1 MSDQKEEEA
10 HHLFHQQYERP
21 EQRRDVTDQRAEG
34 GSMQQDMSEIAK
46 RRNLGGNFEVSLLD
60 TGGLVLTLD
69 SGSAAIL
76 KAEQAYNLFNFLYEH
91 RLLLQ
96 QKAQGQEEEETETQK
111 GIVRDW
117 IARSHGEGD
126 QAQGETGNA

>member
-10 HHLFHQQYERP
+10 HHVLHQQYERP
-21 EQRRDVTDQRAEG
+21 EQQRDITDQRAEG
-34 GSMQQDMSEIAK
+34 SSMQQDAPEMVK

-76 KAEQAYNLFNFLYEH
+76 KAEQAYNLLNFLNEH
-91 RLLLQ
+91 RLLIQ
-96 QKAQGQEEEETETQK
+96 QEAQGQEGEETETQK

-117 IARSHGEGD
+117 IARSHAERD
-126 QAQGETGNA
+126 QAHGETGNA

>member
-1 MSDQKEEEA
+1 MSDQEEEEA
-10 HHLFHQQYERP
+10 HHLLHQQYERP
-21 EQRRDVTDQRAEG
+21 EQQRDVTDQRAEG
-34 GSMQQDMSEIAK
+34 GSMQQDVSEIVK

-76 KAEQAYNLFNFLYEH
+76 KAEQAYNLLNFLYDH

-117 IARSHGEGD
+117 IARSHAEGD
-126 QAQGETGNA
+126 QAQ

>member
-1 MSDQKEEEA
+1 MSDQEEEEA
-10 HHLFHQQYERP
+10 HHLLHQQYERP
-21 EQRRDVTDQRAEG
+21 EQQRDVTDQRVEG
-34 GSMQQDMSEIAK
+34 SSMQQDVSEIVK

-76 KAEQAYNLFNFLYEH
+76 KAEQAYNLLNFLYEH
-91 RLLLQ
+91 RSLLQ

-111 GIVRDW
+111 GIVRD
-117 IARSHGEGD
+117 
-126 QAQGETGNA
+126 